1 MFLFTLYVIDIK
13 SSDEFGLIRKNNIII
28 AYLANRDNLVQ
39 KLGLNSMIIVTTEQI
54 QNTT

>member
-39 KLGLNSMIIVTTEQI
+39 KLGLNSMIIVTTELI
-54 QNTT
+54 ENTA